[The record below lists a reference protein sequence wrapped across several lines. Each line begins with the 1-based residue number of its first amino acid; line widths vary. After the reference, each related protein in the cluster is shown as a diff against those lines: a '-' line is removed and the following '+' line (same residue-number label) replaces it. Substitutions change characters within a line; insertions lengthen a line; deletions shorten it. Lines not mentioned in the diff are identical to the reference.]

1 MFTGSELI
9 GFLIQDQISV
19 NIKLLPIPV
28 EVGLEMFSTSYFIWH
43 SIAIKHKTVSERFV
57 EFLFHKCPVAAK
69 KCENTCI

>member
-1 MFTGSELI
+1 MFTGSELM

-28 EVGLEMFSTSYFIWH
+28 EEGLEMFSTSYFICH
-43 SIAIKHKTVSERFV
+43 SIAIKQKTVSERFV
-57 EFLFHKCPVAAK
+57 EFLFHKCPVAAN